1 MTCSQLQH
9 KLVSNS
15 GMWVVTW
22 LGVVLWLKL
31 AFSASVRRM
40 AGKAIKSINR
50 YSSIKRGP
58 GKLTISFN
66 SMDLLNISFK
76 LHVLGFG
83 YPVSSRFLWNPPGLF
98 CKLKFKFTQPLL
110 VQTIVWLSSKV
121 CLNIVDIWNDLRA
134 AQKVITRSIFWD
146 VEIIIFITE
155 TWKTRPRNAAPRPGT
170 RILTQAMMPSS
181 RNKSQG
187 HNNKTFRGFN

>member
-1 MTCSQLQH
+1 MTCSQLQS

-31 AFSASVRRM
+31 AFSAKVRRM

-50 YSSIKRGP
+50 YSGMKRGP
-58 GKLTISFN
+58 GKLTIRSN

-76 LHVLGFG
+76 LHTLDCSV
-83 YPVSSRFLWNPPGLF
+83 PSSLLSRKICRILLWLYFYSRNLF
-98 CKLKFKFTQPLL
+98 RNSH
-110 VQTIVWLSSKV
+110 SSKGV
-121 CLNIVDIWNDLRA
+121 LYVHCRYLKWFESCAESNYKVDILRCWDHYIYNRDMEDT
-134 AQKVITRSIFWD
+134 AQ
-146 VEIIIFITE
+146 ECGL
-155 TWKTRPRNAAPRPGT
+155 RPGT

-187 HNNKTFRGFN
+187 HNNKTFGN